1 MSIETSSYL
10 APFFHLLR
18 AANHFDI
25 PWEYNEVNPR
35 NPRSSARL
43 RLDRVSSRRLIA
55 EGCQRKRESSLL
67 ENVTSSSFCGRL
79 ILSLSLSFLESVPLI
94 KGNWRQSNRDFAQFS
109 LLSIH
114 SLFIPTSRLLFVPKG
129 IFNWMEKAERMQ
141 RGGNILR
148 PRGYFFETRKSLSSS
163 FCNERIVMIR
173 FKYPISLKLWS
184 FSRRIE
190 RGQVFS
196 IDLFSAPV
204 DPFHNSLNLRVSK
217 CLRERNERTFF
228 RWYIVKNE
236 R

>member
-1 MSIETSSYL
+1 MVDWY
-10 APFFHLLR
+10 
-18 AANHFDI
+18 
-25 PWEYNEVNPR
+25 
-35 NPRSSARL
+35 
-43 RLDRVSSRRLIA
+43 
-55 EGCQRKRESSLL
+55 
-67 ENVTSSSFCGRL
+67 
-79 ILSLSLSFLESVPLI
+79 SLSLCLLESVPLI

-148 PRGYFFETRKSLSSS
+148 PRGYFFETRKG

-173 FKYPISLKLWS
+173 FKYSISLKLWS

-196 IDLFSAPV
+196 IDLFSSPV
-204 DPFHNSLNLRVSK
+204 DPFHNSLNLRASK
-217 CLRERNERTFF
+217 CLREKRTNVFF
-228 RWYIVKNE
+228 RWCIVKNE